1 LYRKSLTNHK
11 SDSTF
16 NRHVRASLKVIFV
29 LFFILLVIGFIGALL
44 EQDQKHNESNETTNP
59 TPIESAKLKQEPIQ
73 TEEDVTPSVTK
84 QELKE
89 ELKKLELDFAI
100 KLKHLRDRI
109 VADKNKPKEVFI
121 LWRLNEWEPEVNKS
135 RQYYDNYIEKHRAD
149 MVRLGGLDLPL
160 SYSAMTDLSLA
171 GLYVTYY
178 FRDNDEVHLKQFE
191 RHFNEGTA
199 KLKRGF
205 EVLDQAD

>member
-1 LYRKSLTNHK
+1 
-11 SDSTF
+11 
-16 NRHVRASLKVIFV
+16 
-29 LFFILLVIGFIGALL
+29 
-44 EQDQKHNESNETTNP
+44 
-59 TPIESAKLKQEPIQ
+59 
-73 TEEDVTPSVTK
+73 
-84 QELKE
+84 
-89 ELKKLELDFAI
+89 
-100 KLKHLRDRI
+100 
-109 VADKNKPKEVFI
+109 VFI